1 MTDAAKAAPADPN
14 QAFYDK
20 AIKALRE
27 LFDKAKAVQELHFAM
42 ALMPE
47 IRGAQDPL
55 WNTAEEAVRAFD
67 QFEALIKK
75 MDKKDLVR
83 VRVALTFYMHAAEC
97 SGFYEIPKKMMLT
110 IDGRGNNIY
119 PFQGLVKKHRKTGKA
134 IEPNANRIMKDL
146 MGHAFTLGLRELS
159 EVFEDAFDVD
169 VRNAIAHA
177 DYIIAPEGLRL
188 RRRNG
193 GQIRVISW
201 DDFDKI
207 FTRGVNLFSFIR
219 QLAAEYVQG
228 YNPPKTIK
236 SRLGSKEPL
245 SDYTI
250 YYDPKNET
258 FGWVSGT
265 EPPKDFGGA
274 KKA

>member
-1 MTDAAKAAPADPN
+1 MTDAAGVALADPN

-20 AIKALRE
+20 AVKALRE
-27 LFDKAKAVQELHFAM
+27 LFEKAKATQELHFAM

-47 IRGAQDPL
+47 IRGSQDPL
-55 WNTAEEAVRAFD
+55 WNTAEEATRAFD

-75 MDKKDLVR
+75 ISKDDLVR
-83 VRVALTFYMHAAEC
+83 VRVALAFYMHAAEC

-119 PFQGLVKKHRKTGKA
+119 PFLGLVKKHRKTGKA

-146 MGHAFTLGLRELS
+146 MGHAFSLGFRELS

-193 GQIRVISW
+193 GQIRIVSW

-219 QLAAEYVQG
+219 QLAAEYVQY

-245 SDYTI
+245 TDYTI
-250 YYDPKNET
+250 YYDPKNKT
-258 FGWVSGT
+258 FGWISGT
-265 EPPKDFGGA
+265 EPPKDFAGERST
-274 KKA
+274 